1 MTTKKRSFCSNERGM
16 VNEGYD
22 HRKRLEL
29 RYGWRLLFPLLTL
42 PEENRSIGY
51 WGGKHLEYIREH
63 RPILFNQPALNGKLQ
78 TYLVDLNEQAHDRL
92 ELIMQQM
99 KKTEGVIEAMKA
111 SDQMAWVRAM
121 NSIRSRA
128 EEIIL
133 HELIY
138 GEDAL

>member
-1 MTTKKRSFCSNERGM
+1 MKAMITENGLNY
-16 VNEGYD
+16 VLVGDY
-22 HRKRLEL
+22 
-29 RYGWRLLFPLLTL
+29 YFPLLTL
-42 PEENRSIGY
+42 PEETRSIGY
-51 WGGKHLEYIREH
+51 WGGKHLAYIRDH
-63 RPILFNQPALNGKLQ
+63 RPILFNQLVLSGKLK
-78 TYLVDLNEQAHDRL
+78 TYLADLNAQAHDRL

-99 KKTEGVIEAMKA
+99 KNPEGITEALKA

-138 GEDAL
+138 GEDAV

>member
-1 MTTKKRSFCSNERGM
+1 MTQNSEAATCSLKPMITENGL
-16 VNEGYD
+16 NYSLIGDY
-22 HRKRLEL
+22 
-29 RYGWRLLFPLLTL
+29 YFPLLTL
-42 PEENRSIGY
+42 PEETRSIGY
-51 WGGKHLEYIREH
+51 WGGKHLVYIREH
-63 RPILFNQPALNGKLQ
+63 RPILFNQLALSGKLK
-78 TYLVDLNEQAHDRL
+78 TYLADLNEQAHDRL

-99 KKTEGVIEAMKA
+99 KKAEGITETLKA

-138 GEDAL
+138 GEEAV

>member
-1 MTTKKRSFCSNERGM
+1 MKAMITENGLNY
-16 VNEGYD
+16 VLVGDY
-22 HRKRLEL
+22 
-29 RYGWRLLFPLLTL
+29 YFPLLTL

-51 WGGKHLEYIREH
+51 WGRKHLDYIREH
-63 RPILFNQPALNGKLQ
+63 RPILFNQLALSGRLQ
-78 TYLVDLNEQAHDRL
+78 TYLTNLNEQAHDRL

-99 KKTEGVIEAMKA
+99 KKAEGVTETMKA

-133 HELIY
+133 HEVIY
-138 GEDAL
+138 GEDAV

>member
-1 MTTKKRSFCSNERGM
+1 MKAMITENGLNY
-16 VNEGYD
+16 VLVGDY
-22 HRKRLEL
+22 
-29 RYGWRLLFPLLTL
+29 YFPLLTL

-63 RPILFNQPALNGKLQ
+63 RPILFNQLALSGRLQ
-78 TYLVDLNEQAHDRL
+78 AYLADLNEQAHDRL
-92 ELIMQQM
+92 ELIIQQM
-99 KKTEGVIEAMKA
+99 KKAEGVTETMKA

-133 HELIY
+133 HEVIY
-138 GEDAL
+138 GEDAV